1 MGSSNSNLRADPFQP
16 STGGSARGTR
26 HPLSLDAPAA
36 QKLQPP
42 RPARRGRWQN
52 GPPPLA
58 PATGMQRQGAPKT
71 CLRPGASLGLAK
83 G

>member
-1 MGSSNSNLRADPFQP
+1 LPA
-16 STGGSARGTR
+16 AA
-26 HPLSLDAPAA
+26 APADDA
-36 QKLQPP
+36 T
-42 RPARRGRWQN
+42 RPTRWQADLDYFARALPAGPGCWQN

-71 CLRPGASLGLAK
+71 RLRPRASLGLAK